1 MQIVSLFLP
10 LLWLYVAFRRASRKG
25 GREGPE
31 ESRRGWVL
39 SPYALGTY
47 LAMHTKYVS
56 IIGVSS
62 K

>member
-1 MQIVSLFLP
+1 MRIVSLFLP
-10 LLWLYVAFRRASRKG
+10 LLWLYVAFRKASRKRG
-25 GREGPE
+25 GPE

-47 LAMHTKYVS
+47 LAMHTKYMS